1 MAASPPSRSLSSPHF
16 ARPFRRSVGLLL
28 SFHTASSPITSLL
41 AFSSLSDAFLVATDT
56 DVSLLSLVAR
66 GDLSPSEVS
75 DDSDDAE
82 IVDLEREQPVEA
94 WMLQGV
100 RGEYMRCSW
109 EEHGVCDQQVFV
121 CRTCRDQ
128 LDRLVQQAHPEW
140 SRSRVESECVV
151 GGLCEQCAYHCH
163 QARGHDVVEL
173 GLKRQFACDCG
184 NPLFRR
190 LDPLGEDGEPV
201 RMHECSLCAEK
212 PLHAG
217 NSYNHNWRERWCY
230 CDGEERLPM
239 VQCVRCCDWFHEQC
253 AKERF
258 RAAHGCDV
266 DLEDE
271 SVDFVCEACERSG
284 VGGVVL
290 RGSGDGV
297 VLRGGGDDVVS
308 KECDN
313 SVLRPD
319 NGAVSK
325 PNDSDA
331 VSKPNDD
338 AASPPQP
345 PDPHDASKPNTND
358 ISNTNDI
365 PNRTTQPADD
375 EETRLEK
382 QIRARLRKH
391 DKPGAMKLVTTA
403 NSVQRRSCG
412 TS

>member
-1 MAASPPSRSLSSPHF
+1 MTAAASPPFRFLSTPRRFVRPSRPSVSL
-16 ARPFRRSVGLLL
+16 LLL
-28 SFHTASSPITSLL
+28 SHAASSPITSLL
-41 AFSSLSDAFLVATDT
+41 AFSSPSLSDAFLVATDT
-56 DVSLLSLVAR
+56 DVSLLSLVAC
-66 GDLSPSEVS
+66 GDLSLSDAS

-184 NPLFRR
+184 NALFRR

-201 RMHECSLCAEK
+201 RMHECSLCPEK

-217 NSYNHNWRERWCY
+217 NRYNHNWRDRWCY

-239 VQCVRCCDWFHEQC
+239 VQCVRCGDWFHEQC
-253 AKERF
+253 AKEKY
-258 RAAHGCDV
+258 RASHGCDV

-271 SVDFVCEACERSG
+271 SVDFVCEACE
-284 VGGVVL
+284 
-290 RGSGDGV
+290 
-297 VLRGGGDDVVS
+297 
-308 KECDN
+308 
-313 SVLRPD
+313 SVLRVGEGD
-319 NGAVSK
+319 ALKSCNDTMSK
-325 PNDSDA
+325 PCE
-331 VSKPNDD
+331 VSRP
-338 AASPPQP
+338 SELTESTQLTQLTQSIQSTQP
-345 PDPHDASKPNTND
+345 MQPTQSPNTQD
-358 ISNTNDI
+358 T
-365 PNRTTQPADD
+365 TTQPTESTDD

-382 QIRARLRKH
+382 QIRARLKKH
-391 DKPGAMKLVTTA
+391 DKPGAMKLVTETH
-403 NSVQRRSCG
+403 SVHCRSCG